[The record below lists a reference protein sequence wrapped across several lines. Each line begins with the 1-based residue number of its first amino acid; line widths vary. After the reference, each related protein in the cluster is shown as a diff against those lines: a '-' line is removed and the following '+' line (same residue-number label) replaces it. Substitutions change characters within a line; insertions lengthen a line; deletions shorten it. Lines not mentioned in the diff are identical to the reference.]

1 MVFNVIGY
9 GLYYLFFDLWQNT
22 ILCSWANEKQSE
34 IETITEIKDDIEL
47 QQQYD
52 VIANPET

>member
-52 VIANPET
+52 VIAN